1 MSGSGLDALRDVQGV
16 LGGFFANRA
25 GQLVATSMPTFFDR
39 EELDALIP
47 RMAAVVAGGGEVSDD
62 ELEHYVLR
70 FRDYHFHLRP
80 ESHGMLYV
88 MSEPN
93 TNLPA
98 LRMACRLV
106 ARRVGRAPSTIP
118 ATPAA
123 KEERAS
129 LIPPETEAALSTTPR
144 TPAFPPALMADS
156 PEFTPTPSVPRSSG
170 SPESRTMP
178 HAPNTTGKSI
188 LYRGRLYKV

>member
-1 MSGSGLDALRDVQGV
+1 MPQ
-16 LGGFFANRA
+16 FF
-25 GQLVATSMPTFFDR
+25 GR

-47 RMAAVVAGGGEVSDD
+47 RMAAVVAGCCEVSDD

-80 ESHGMLYV
+80 ESHGVLCV
-88 MSEPN
+88 MSEPS

-129 LIPPETEAALSTTPR
+129 LIPPETEAALSTTPL
-144 TPAFPPALMADS
+144 TPTFPPALLAES
-156 PEFTPTPSVPRSSG
+156 LESTPSVPRTSG